1 VGTVTK
7 KTAGFPGF
15 DHFRFRQQDASFSYW
30 RVNILYSMEPATI
43 AVVLVTSVLLY
54 DAVLYGCTVQQ
65 HCSTAV
71 RRTEVQYIGRQCVR
85 TVNYAKYVTAR
96 NLIGPC
102 RAPQLSTN
110 FYRFK
115 PISDAFP
122 IFHACLGKVGLRDS
136 SSNYLG
142 FLRQTNQIIRLE
154 PKQSTQV
161 ARTRRG

>member
-1 VGTVTK
+1 ML
-7 KTAGFPGF
+7 A
-15 DHFRFRQQDASFSYW
+15 
-30 RVNILYSMEPATI
+30 LYSIESTTI
-43 AVVLVTSVLLY
+43 ALVLDTSLLLCN
-54 DAVLYGCTVQQ
+54 AVLYGC
-65 HCSTAV
+65 TAV
-71 RRTEVQYIGRQCVR
+71 RRTEVQYTGRQYVR
-85 TVNYAKYVTAR
+85 TVNDVKYVTAR

-110 FYRFK
+110 FHRFK

-142 FLRQTNQIIRLE
+142 FLRQTNQIIRLD

>member
-1 VGTVTK
+1 MTCSQSPVGTVTK

-54 DAVLYGCTVQQ
+54 DAVLYGCAVQQ
-65 HCSTAV
+65 HCSMAV

-115 PISDAFP
+115 PISALSAMPFP
-122 IFHACLGKVGLRDS
+122 FSMLVWERWVFAKAAVTIWVFCARP
-136 SSNYLG
+136 
-142 FLRQTNQIIRLE
+142 IRL
-154 PKQSTQV
+154 SD
-161 ARTRRG
+161 